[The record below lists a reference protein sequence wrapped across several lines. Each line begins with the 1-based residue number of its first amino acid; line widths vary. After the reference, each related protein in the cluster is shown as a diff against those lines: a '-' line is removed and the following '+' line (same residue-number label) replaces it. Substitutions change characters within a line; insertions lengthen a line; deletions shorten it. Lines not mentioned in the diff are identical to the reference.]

1 MFRRENW
8 KRFQYESD
16 LENATLFLKVPAV
29 PYVPPGGGDQGDVVR
44 EPPVYTKPIKPGK
57 KPKQQKQH
65 QQTEQQFIDSLAQIK
80 VDNNG
85 GGGGGSNGAGLYE
98 NVGFAAATVATSSS
112 GTQAAQESE
121 DAFITVGE
129 ALTANTSEIEEQQV
143 SLYVLEHTTL
153 FFTNKIA
160 LFR

>member
-1 MFRRENW
+1 M
-8 KRFQYESD
+8 
-16 LENATLFLKVPAV
+16 
-29 PYVPPGGGDQGDVVR
+29 PYVPPEGGDQGDVVR

-80 VDNNG
+80 VDNS

-98 NVGFAAATVATSSS
+98 NVGFAAAAVATSSS
-112 GTQAAQESE
+112 GTQAAPESE

-143 SLYVLEHTTL
+143 RLYFLEHTD
-153 FFTNKIA
+153 FFLPSKLPFVSYTHATCSYLEII
-160 LFR
+160 LLIV

>member
-1 MFRRENW
+1 M
-8 KRFQYESD
+8 
-16 LENATLFLKVPAV
+16 

-80 VDNNG
+80 VDNSGG

-98 NVGFAAATVATSSS
+98 NVGFAAAAVATSSS
-112 GTQAAQESE
+112 GTQAAPESE

-129 ALTANTSEIEEQQV
+129 ALTANTGTSEIEEEQV
-143 SLYVLEHTTL
+143 SLYFWKHTNF
-153 FFTNKIA
+153 FFTFKIA
-160 LFR
+160 TPCNLSLPGDYSANFLKAV